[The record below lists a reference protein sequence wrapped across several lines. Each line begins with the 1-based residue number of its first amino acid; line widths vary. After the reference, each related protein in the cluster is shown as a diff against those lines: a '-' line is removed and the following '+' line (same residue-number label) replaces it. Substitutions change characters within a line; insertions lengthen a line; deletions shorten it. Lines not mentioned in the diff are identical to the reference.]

1 MKTVQRRHGES
12 TPDDAS
18 SDAPAAFVARKQREM
33 ALLDGCLSH
42 SLALP
47 PVGTL
52 AHVLE
57 QKLKIAA
64 ALRAERSLES
74 WAITE
79 TARPEVQTWQTG
91 AFRFTYGYQ
100 RADLNV
106 QGPPIYAALADKPHG
121 MAEETLYTTS
131 GMSAIAAF
139 VTGLLAVRGRLEWRM
154 PRDGYGETRELLE
167 RFHGRVRIVASPR
180 GRGAA
185 PDTTCVLMVDS
196 ASQSGVFGR
205 LARSSRDVA
214 LLVVD
219 TTCYDQG
226 SGRIRRIVRWA
237 RRRNVPLV
245 LLRSHAKLDCLG
257 IEFGRMGSIVLA
269 WHRDE
274 AMAWMRDLV
283 AEVRNAI
290 RLIGAAPIPAHFPP
304 FAGTDEYLACT
315 AGRTASMMRNVRRM
329 QRTLR
334 ATPLGAALTPY
345 QHGLYF
351 TLSPRGTL
359 RIRDTRRAVNA
370 LAESLA
376 AEGLPVRHAGSFGFD
391 FVAVEWFPDPVTHRN
406 VIRVA
411 PGDIPPSVA
420 LRVADGL
427 VRWFARQGHGEA
439 ELAGDDQGEVAKP

>member
-12 TPDDAS
+12 TPADAS
-18 SDAPAAFVARKQREM
+18 ADASGDFVARKRREI

-42 SLALP
+42 PLALP

-52 AHVLE
+52 ADVLE

-64 ALRAERSLES
+64 ALRAERSLER

-79 TARPEVQTWQTG
+79 TARPEVQSWQTG
-91 AFRFTYGYQ
+91 AWRFTYGYQ

-106 QGPPIYAALADKPHG
+106 QGPPIYAALADDARPL
-121 MAEETLYTTS
+121 ADETLYTTS

-139 VTGLLAVRGRLEWRM
+139 VLGLLAVKGRVEWRM
-154 PRDGYGETRELLE
+154 PRDAYGETRELLE
-167 RFHGRVRIVASPR
+167 RFPGRVRIVSSPR
-180 GRGAA
+180 ARGAA
-185 PDTTCVLMVDS
+185 PGVARVLMVDS
-196 ASQSGVFGR
+196 AAQAGVFAR
-205 LARSSRDVA
+205 LAQSSRDAA

-219 TTCYDQG
+219 TTCFDQG

-237 RRRNVPLV
+237 QRRNVPLV

-269 WHRDE
+269 WHREDST
-274 AMAWMRDLV
+274 AWMRDLV

-290 RLIGAAPIPAHFPP
+290 RLAGAAPIPAHFPP
-304 FAGTDEYLACT
+304 FAGTDDYRACT
-315 AGRTASMMRNVRRM
+315 AARTASIIRNVRGM
-329 QRTLR
+329 QRALR
-334 ATPLGAALTPY
+334 ASALGEALTSY

-351 TLSPRGTL
+351 TLAPRGTL

-370 LAESLA
+370 LAQALA

-391 FVAVEWFPDPVTHRN
+391 FVAVEWFADPVSHRN

-411 PGDIPPSVA
+411 PGDVPASVA
-420 LRVADGL
+420 LRVVDGL
-427 VRWFARQGHGEA
+427 VRWFARQGHGA
-439 ELAGDDQGEVAKP
+439 ADPPADDHQDADR

>member
-1 MKTVQRRHGES
+1 LKTVQRRHGES

-18 SDAPAAFVARKQREM
+18 PDAPAAFVARKQREI

-91 AFRFTYGYQ
+91 AYRFTYGYQ

-106 QGPPIYAALADKPHG
+106 QGPPIYAALAEKTRVLT
-121 MAEETLYTTS
+121 EETLYTTS

-139 VTGLLAVRGRLEWRM
+139 VTGLLAVRGRVEWRM

-167 RFHGRVRIVASPR
+167 RFPGRIRIVASPR
-180 GRGAA
+180 GRAA
-185 PDTTCVLMVDS
+185 TPDTTRVLMVDS
-196 ASQSGVFGR
+196 AAQSGVFAR
-205 LARSSRDVA
+205 LAQSSRDVA

-219 TTCYDQG
+219 TTCYDQA

-237 RRRNVPLV
+237 QRRNVPV
-245 LLRSHAKLDCLG
+245 VMLRSHAKLDCLG

-269 WHRDE
+269 WHRDDT
-274 AMAWMRDLV
+274 AAWMHDLV

-304 FAGTDEYLACT
+304 FVGTDEYRACT
-315 AGRTASMMRNVRRM
+315 AARTASMMRNVRRM

-370 LAESLA
+370 LAEALA

-439 ELAGDDQGEVAKP
+439 EPPADDQELAAP